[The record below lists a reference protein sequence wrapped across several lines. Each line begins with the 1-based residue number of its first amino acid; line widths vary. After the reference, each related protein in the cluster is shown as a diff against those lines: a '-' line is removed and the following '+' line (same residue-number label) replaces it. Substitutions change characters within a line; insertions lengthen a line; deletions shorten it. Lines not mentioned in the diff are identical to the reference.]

1 MFHVK
6 HTISSGI
13 VSRETLDLVEDQ
25 IKNSRGQFGEYIS
38 KLLYWNKRV
47 NLVSRDLSPDD
58 LMLHVKHSLMIQYSS
73 SWVNTGK
80 HIIDAGSGG
89 GLPGIPLAMAT
100 SNEYELVDV
109 VEKKMMACR
118 DIIRGL
124 GLNNVKAKH
133 RSIENDTGL
142 NTLIYVSKH
151 AFKLSDFI
159 RMTEGQTYSS
169 AIFLKGDDYLT
180 ELSECQIPLTLEV
193 IRLSDYHSDSF
204 YKGKNVITL
213 INPYEKSRTEASDFT
228 DASIQTKAH

>member
-6 HTISSGI
+6 HAISSGI

-73 SWVNTGK
+73 AWVNTGK
-80 HIIDAGSGG
+80 YIVDAGSGG
-89 GLPGIPLAMAT
+89 GLPGIPLAMIST
-100 SNEYELVDV
+100 NEIELIDV
-109 VEKKMMACR
+109 VEKKTMACK

-133 RSIENDTGL
+133 RSIENRTEL
-142 NTLIYVSKH
+142 NTFMYVSKH

-159 RMTEGQTYSS
+159 RMTEGQTYTT

-180 ELSECQIPLTLEV
+180 ELSECQVPLTLEV
-193 IRLSDYHSDSF
+193 IKLSDYHSDSF
-204 YKGKNVITL
+204 YTGKNVITL
-213 INPYEKSRTEASDFT
+213 FNPYEKSRAEASDSSN
-228 DASIQTKAH
+228 ASVKAEAH